1 MNVVVI
7 GGGAA
12 GLKAAARIRR
22 KDAEAEITVVEAGKY
37 VSLGRCGLPYYV
49 GGLIHEIDNLR
60 ETTYGAVRD
69 EDYFRRLKNIDVLT
83 LTKATEID
91 RERKVVRIEK
101 NGREDEIGY
110 DYLVIATGAKAVKPP
125 VEGIDAEG
133 VTTLTSAE
141 DAEKIIELWEEGAE
155 KAVVIGA
162 GLIGLE
168 SAEALKNLDMDVT
181 IIEMLDRVA
190 PAMLDRETAMLVENH
205 LKEKGVR
212 VLTNTRVEK
221 VLTEDGKVSG
231 VVVNGKVNG
240 KEISAD
246 IVLVATGV
254 RPNVELAEKAGLK
267 IGETGAI
274 WVNEFMQTSDDSIYA
289 GGDCVETTHLLTGEK
304 IIAPFGDVANK
315 QGRIIGDNITGSRVR
330 FPGIIGTCVFKLFDF
345 TVASTGLNEER
356 ARRAGI
362 DFMTVIAPS
371 PDRAHYYPQT
381 AYIRMKLLVEKGS
394 WKVIGAQAVGMGDVA
409 KRIDVLSTA
418 IQAGMTIDQLSN
430 IDLAY
435 APPYAPALDPVITA
449 ANVAINKRDGLFEG
463 ITALELKERLQ
474 DDIVILDVRSEEE
487 FKRARIRTE
496 TDEKVIHIPL
506 LELRERL
513 NELPRDREIVVVCQL
528 GLRSYEA
535 ARILIGAGF
544 ERVKVLEGGMAFWVD

>member
-1 MNVVVI
+1 MNVVII

-22 KDAEAEITVVEAGKY
+22 KDVEAEITVVEAGNY
-37 VSLGRCGLPYYV
+37 PSLGKCGLPYYV
-49 GGLIHEIDNLR
+49 GGIVHEIDNLR

-69 EDYFRRLKNIDVLT
+69 ENYFRRLKNIDVLT
-83 LTKATEID
+83 STKATDID
-91 RERKVVRIEK
+91 RERKVVHIER
-101 NGREDEIGY
+101 NDREDELSY
-110 DYLVIATGAKAVKPP
+110 DYLVIATGAKVVKPP
-125 VEGIDAEG
+125 VKGIDAEG
-133 VTTLTSAE
+133 VVTLTSAE

-168 SAEALKNLDMDVT
+168 SSEALKNLDMDVT

-190 PAMLDRETAMLVENH
+190 PAILDREMAVLVENYI
-205 LKEKGVR
+205 KEKDVK
-212 VLTNTRVEK
+212 VLTNTRVERI
-221 VLTEDGKVSG
+221 LTEDEKVSG
-231 VVVNGKVNG
+231 VVANG
-240 KEISAD
+240 KEIPAD

-254 RPNVELAEKAGLK
+254 KPNVELAEKAGLK
-267 IGETGAI
+267 IGKTGAI
-274 WVNEFMQTSDDSIYA
+274 WVNEFMQTSDNSIYA

-304 IIAPFGDVANK
+304 IVAPFGDVANK
-315 QGRIIGDNITGSRVR
+315 QGRVIGDNITGSRVR
-330 FPGIIGTCVFKLFDF
+330 FPGVIGTCIFKLFDY
-345 TVASTGLNEER
+345 TVASTGLNEDL
-356 ARRAGI
+356 ARRVGI
-362 DFMTVIAPS
+362 DFMTAIAPS

-381 AYIRMKLLVEKGS
+381 AYIRLKILVEKGS
-394 WKVIGAQAVGMGDVA
+394 WRVIGAQAVGMGDVA

-418 IQAGMTIDQLSN
+418 IQARMTIDQLSN

-463 ITALELKERLQ
+463 ITALELKKRLQ

-487 FKRARIRTE
+487 FKKARIRTE
-496 TDEKVIHIPL
+496 AGEKVIHIPI
-506 LELRERL
+506 LELRERM
-513 NELPRDREIVVVCQL
+513 NELPRDKEIIVVCHL

-535 ARILIGAGF
+535 ARILAGAGF
-544 ERVKVLEGGMAFWVD
+544 KKVKILEGGMAFWVD